1 MPKTFSA
8 PDYMKKAKKISAFL
22 LALLLFATAALP
34 LEVFAGRTVLFGDL
48 DEDGILSSSD
58 ARFALRCAVVL
69 EYYTEGH
76 LKCGDTDGD
85 ELLTSTDARAL
96 LRYCVGL
103 DIPEK
108 DYVQVSEED
117 YLIFINKPQDNG
129 LFEWVLPEAPEVNA
143 PAETFT
149 FTVYGYGHGVGLSQY
164 GALSLED
171 GGYTYDRI
179 LSHYYTGTGIT
190 NLEEIPEFV
199 IYPSYEYDEA
209 SGKSRWIQKEH
220 PTFELLVRIV
230 YQEIYGVTQGGKYK
244 EALKALTLCVFSNIV
259 YYDFNVK
266 SRWDLGIASTIDYDK
281 IPDNLKS
288 LVEEVLGQY
297 ITVNGSTKPIQA
309 VYSGL
314 AAGMTASSESIWG
327 GALSYLTAVPSPFD
341 MLRDGFI
348 TQRTYTRDEM
358 YDMIMQYDSSIV
370 LPEDPAEW
378 LRILEHTGSMDE
390 SRGYVV
396 SIKVG
401 NKVLKGYNQFLM
413 GLMNNELRSPC
424 FTVTYTPSGTA
435 E

>member
-1 MPKTFSA
+1 
-8 PDYMKKAKKISAFL
+8 MKKAKKIFSSL
-22 LALLLFATAALP
+22 LAALLLAAVILPTEAFAH
-34 LEVFAGRTVLFGDL
+34 RTVLFGDL

-58 ARFALRCAVVL
+58 ARFALRCAVTL
-69 EYYTEGH
+69 EYYTSGH

-85 ELLTSTDARAL
+85 AALTSTDARAL

-103 DIPEK
+103 DEPER
-108 DYVQVSEED
+108 DYVQVSDED
-117 YLIFINKPQDNG
+117 FLEYINKPQDDG
-129 LFEWVLPEAPEVNA
+129 LFEWVLPAAPEVNA
-143 PAETFT
+143 PPETFT

-190 NLEEIPEFV
+190 LLEEIPEFV
-199 IYPSYEYDEA
+199 IYPSYEYDEEA
-209 SGKSRWIQKEH
+209 GKNVWIQKEH
-220 PTFELLVRIV
+220 PVFELLVRIV
-230 YQEIYGVTQGGKYK
+230 YQEIYGVTQGGKYR
-244 EALKALTLCVFSNIV
+244 ESLKALTLCVFSNIV

-266 SRWDLGIASTIDYDK
+266 SRWDVGIASTIDYDK
-281 IPDNLKS
+281 IPENLKS
-288 LVEEVLGQY
+288 LVGEVFGQY
-297 ITVNGSTKPIQA
+297 ITVKGSVKPIQA

-314 AAGMTASSESIWG
+314 AAGMTAASESIWG

-341 MLRDGFI
+341 MQRDGFI
-348 TQRTYTRDEM
+348 TQCTYTKDEM
-358 YDMIMQYDSSIV
+358 RDMIISYDSSIV

-413 GLMNNELRSPC
+413 GIMNNELRSPC
-424 FTVTYTPSGTA
+424 FTVTYTSGGTA